1 MTKNRADKARII
13 FYDIKS
19 KKKGSL
25 NLDTNTP
32 QKKNDGGFLVRFI
45 NKIID
50 AVLKALHLTK
60 YKEQIMYLFVG
71 GGTTVVDWIIFTA
84 LVFLLPDLSQL
95 PFFSSFPNAIEYT
108 VAWAGAVLFAYW
120 ASKFFVFESAKKEGF
135 SQFLRFVA
143 SRVLTLLL
151 SLAGDFILTGLLEI
165 NEFIAKLIISV
176 AVVIINY
183 ITSKLLVFNKKE
195 NED

>member
-1 MTKNRADKARII
+1 ME
-13 FYDIKS
+13 
-19 KKKGSL
+19 
-25 NLDTNTP
+25 P
-32 QKKNDGGFLVRFI
+32 KKNDGGFLVRFL

-50 AVLKALHLTK
+50 AMLGVMHLTK

-71 GGTTVVDWIIFTA
+71 GGTTVVDWLIFTL
-84 LVFLLPDLSQL
+84 LVFLLPDLSSY
-95 PFFSSFPNAIEYT
+95 PFFSHFPNAIQYT

-120 ASKFFVFESAKKEGF
+120 ASKYFVFETAKKEGF
-135 SQFLRFVA
+135 IQFMRFVA

-151 SLAGDFILTGLLEI
+151 SLVGDFLLTGI
-165 NEFIAKLIISV
+165 ANIDKFIAKIIISV

-195 NED
+195 SEEEHA

>member
-1 MTKNRADKARII
+1 MRSPHWTSIRSERKDNT
-13 FYDIKS
+13 
-19 KKKGSL
+19 L
-25 NLDTNTP
+25 NQTP
-32 QKKNDGGFLVRFI
+32 EKKNDGGFLVRFI
-45 NKIID
+45 NTIIN
-50 AVLKALHLTK
+50 AVLKAFHLTK

-84 LVFLLPDLSQL
+84 LVFVLPDLSHL
-95 PFFSSFPNAIEYT
+95 PFFASFPNAIEYT

-120 ASKFFVFESAKKEGF
+120 ASKYFVFETAKKEGF

-143 SRVLTLLL
+143 SRVLTLAL
-151 SLAGDFILTGLLEI
+151 SLIGDFILTGLLEM
-165 NEFIAKLIISV
+165 NEFIAKLIISI

-195 NED
+195 DAE

>member
-1 MTKNRADKARII
+1 MKT
-13 FYDIKS
+13 
-19 KKKGSL
+19 
-25 NLDTNTP
+25 TET
-32 QKKNDGGFLVRFI
+32 KKNDGGPLVRFL

-50 AVLKALHLTK
+50 AVLGAMHLTK

-71 GGTTVVDWIIFTA
+71 GGTTVVDWLIFTA
-84 LVFLLPDLSQL
+84 LVFLLPDLSAL
-95 PFFSSFPNAIEYT
+95 PFFSHFPNAIEYT

-120 ASKFFVFESAKKEGF
+120 ASKYFVFETAKKEGF
-135 SQFLRFVA
+135 SQFLRFVG
-143 SRVLTLLL
+143 SRVLTLVL
-151 SLAGDFILTGLLEI
+151 SLVGDFLLTGLAHI

-195 NED
+195 SEEADV